1 MIVYSYK
8 DGTENYTH
16 AARTVDFQD
25 GDLFHLGDYQGV
37 HYFSYN
43 PVTVTLAAN
52 PDHDQ
57 TEYKT
62 DAEKAGLAE
71 VLPSLIYVQTKIQT
85 MKNDFMNQ
93 YDNFTLAR
101 LTGNSNAAFKSAI
114 NAKHDEINSYITSL
128 GF

>member
-8 DGTENYTH
+8 DGTENYTQ
-16 AARTVDFQD
+16 ATRSADFQD

-43 PVTVTLAAN
+43 PDTVTLAAN
-52 PDHDQ
+52 SSHEQ

-62 DAEKAGLAE
+62 AEEKASLAE
-71 VLPSLIYVQTKIQT
+71 VLPHLIYVQTKIQT
-85 MKNDFMNQ
+85 MKNEFMGQ
-93 YDNFTLAR
+93 YDAFTLAR

-114 NAKHDEINSYITSL
+114 NAKHEEINSYITSL

>member
-8 DGTENYTH
+8 DGTEIYTQ
-16 AARTVDFQD
+16 ATRSAEYQD

-62 DAEKAGLAE
+62 DAEKSTLAE
-71 VLPSLIYVQTKIQT
+71 VLPRLIYVQTKIQT
-85 MKNDFMNQ
+85 MKNEFMGQ
-93 YDNFTLAR
+93 YDAFTLAR

>member
-8 DGTENYTH
+8 DGTENYTQ
-16 AARTVDFQD
+16 ATRSADFQD

-43 PVTVTLAAN
+43 PDTVTLAAN
-52 PDHDQ
+52 TGHDQ
-57 TEYKT
+57 KEYTT
-62 DAEKAGLAE
+62 DAEKADLAE
-71 VLPSLIYVQTKIQT
+71 VLPSLIYVQSKIQT
-85 MKNDFMNQ
+85 MKNEFLSQ
-93 YDNFTLAR
+93 YDAFELAR

>member
-8 DGTENYTH
+8 DGTENYTQ
-16 AARTVDFQD
+16 ATRSADFQD

-43 PVTVTLAAN
+43 PDTVTLAAN
-52 PDHDQ
+52 SSHEQ

-62 DAEKAGLAE
+62 AEEKASLAE
-71 VLPSLIYVQTKIQT
+71 VLPHLIYVQVKVQT
-85 MKNDFMNQ
+85 MKNEFMGQ
-93 YDNFTLAR
+93 YDAFTLAR

-114 NAKHDEINSYITSL
+114 NAKHEEINSYITSL

>member
-1 MIVYSYK
+1 MIVYSYR
-8 DGTENYTH
+8 DGTENYTQ
-16 AARTVDFQD
+16 ATRSADFQD

-43 PVTVTLAAN
+43 PDTVTLAAN
-52 PDHDQ
+52 SSHEQ

-62 DAEKAGLAE
+62 AEEKASLAE
-71 VLPSLIYVQTKIQT
+71 VLPHLIYVQTKIQT
-85 MKNDFMNQ
+85 MKNEFMGQ
-93 YDNFTLAR
+93 YDAFTLAR

-114 NAKHDEINSYITSL
+114 NAKHEEINSYITSL